1 MRENNPDELAGRERE
16 EDSLGDEVA
25 WKGEGRTE
33 GKEREIK

>member
-1 MRENNPDELAGRERE
+1 MRENNPDELAGRER

>member
-1 MRENNPDELAGRERE
+1 MNWQGERERE
-16 EDSLGDEVA
+16 KEDSLGDEVA